1 MVRVSVSRSYGDRLS
16 VRVAS
21 TVEDGREICG
31 DMERYGEI
39 SGEIPWKTG
48 GITSRC
54 GAMALQMDESQ
65 CIAMA
70 GFPSPG

>member
-1 MVRVSVSRSYGDRLS
+1 MGRYVEIWGD
-16 VRVAS
+16 
-21 TVEDGREICG
+21 I
-31 DMERYGEI
+31 ERYGEI

-54 GAMALQMDESQ
+54 GAMALQMDDSQ

-70 GFPSPG
+70 GFPSPGYSSVGWSTWW